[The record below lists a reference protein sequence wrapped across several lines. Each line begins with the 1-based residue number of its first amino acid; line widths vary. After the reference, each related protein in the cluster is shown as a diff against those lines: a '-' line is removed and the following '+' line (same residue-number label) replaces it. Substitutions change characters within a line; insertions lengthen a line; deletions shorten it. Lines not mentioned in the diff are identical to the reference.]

1 MDALE
6 FRCKGKG
13 INFLKHKKAK
23 NKKAQHLGWCCTLK
37 QLLNG

>member
-23 NKKAQHLGWCCTLK
+23 NKKVQHFSGVVPS
-37 QLLNG
+37 NSY